1 MAVLFALTLPIAIVV
16 VGMLVDY
23 GYMSSRKAS
32 LQAAADAAALAGA
45 SEMQLANSDEDRAK
59 AVAVTVAKSNLL
71 SNPDGI
77 TISTKVATNPV
88 AVSVAITQ
96 SPGLY
101 IMGGLFGN
109 KDTDISVHATARVV
123 GNSTICALIL
133 EERDKAALAVNKGAR
148 ITGNGCA
155 VYSNSDHADGI
166 STKNSAQLKADLIC
180 TAGGYKGDSSTYSP
194 QPLTDCPAFE
204 DPLASR
210 PAPIVDACMEDGLSI
225 KGGMTTLKPGT
236 YCNGLSIED
245 ADVTFEPGVYII
257 KDGSLNLAG
266 KAAVYGEDVGFYLYG
281 DKSTFK
287 MGSNTQVELSAPK
300 DGVMAGILFFEDR
313 NAPMGRKH
321 TIRSN
326 GARSLIGTFYLSRG
340 SLVIDATKPVFDQS
354 AYTVLIV
361 STLDM
366 FSGPN
371 LVLNADYGA
380 TDVPVPDGLAG
391 SSGKDIV
398 LAE

>member
-1 MAVLFALTLPIAIVV
+1 MVVLFALTLPIAIAS

-23 GYMSSRKAS
+23 GYMTSRKAN

-45 SEMQLANSDEDRAK
+45 SEMQLANSDESKAK
-59 AVAVTVAKSNLL
+59 AVAVTVAKTNLASN
-71 SNPDGI
+71 SAGVSI
-77 TISTKVATNPV
+77 QTKVASDPV
-88 AVSVAITQ
+88 AVTVNITQ

-101 IMGGLFGN
+101 IMGGMFGN
-109 KDTDISVHATARVV
+109 KNTDITVHATARVV

-133 EERDKAALAVNKGAR
+133 EEKDKAALAVNQGAQ
-148 ITGNGCA
+148 ITGNGCS
-155 VYSNSDHADGI
+155 VYSNSGHADGI
-166 STKNSAQLKADLIC
+166 STKNRAQLKAELIC
-180 TAGGYKGDSSTYSP
+180 TAGGFAGDASTYSP
-194 QPLTDCPAFE
+194 QPLTDCPILL
-204 DPLASR
+204 DPLSSR
-210 PAPIVDACMEDGLSI
+210 PAPIVGACMEDELEI
-225 KGGMTTLKPGT
+225 EGGTRTLKPGT

-245 ADVTFEPGVYII
+245 AKVTFEAGVYVI
-257 KDGSLNLAG
+257 KDGALTIAG
-266 KAAVYGEDVGFYLYG
+266 NADVTGEHVGFYLQG
-281 DKSTFK
+281 DGSTFK
-287 MGSNTQVELSAPK
+287 MGPNTKVELSAPK

-313 NAPMGRKH
+313 NATLGRKH